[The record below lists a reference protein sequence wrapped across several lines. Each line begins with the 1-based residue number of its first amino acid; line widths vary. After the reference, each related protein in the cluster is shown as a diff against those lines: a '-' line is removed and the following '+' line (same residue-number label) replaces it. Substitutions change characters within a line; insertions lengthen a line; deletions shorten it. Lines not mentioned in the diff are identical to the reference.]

1 MATIIKRGPYQYQA
15 KVRRKGYP
23 AQTKTF
29 ERKRDAQDWAATT
42 EAEMRQ
48 GIFVD
53 RSGLERTTLK
63 QILQHYKKTE
73 VEKYNSSVSLLARVK
88 TWMKNPLADRYLA
101 SLTTMDFIDYS
112 TERLEEVK
120 PATVR
125 RDLMVIAS
133 VFNIARYDF
142 QLPIDND
149 ILKPVFRRLTQG
161 PARERRLSEEE
172 SVKLFEQAAIYSKEA
187 IACVR
192 LAIETGMRRGEIAQ
206 LQWSYIDLTKGT
218 VELPATVTKN
228 KQSRSVPLS
237 LQAVAVLKELQ
248 PKKTGRVFKSF
259 SRPDSI
265 TQFFSRIC
273 QRAGINDFCFH
284 DLRHEAASR
293 IAPHV
298 TTAVLAKIMGWK
310 SIQMA
315 MRYYNPTAEELVTA
329 IRGVAKASDTHNL
342 SEALGAA

>member
-1 MATIIKRGPYQYQA
+1 MPLH
-15 KVRRKGYP
+15 
-23 AQTKTF
+23 
-29 ERKRDAQDWAATT
+29 
-42 EAEMRQ
+42 
-48 GIFVD
+48 VD

-63 QILQHYKKTE
+63 QILQHYKETE
-73 VEKYNSSVSLLARVK
+73 VEQYNSSVSLLARVK
-88 TWMKNPLADRYLA
+88 TWMNNPLADRYLA

-172 SVKLFEQAAIYSKEA
+172 SVKLFEQAKLYSNEA
-187 IACVR
+187 VACIN

-206 LQWSYIDLTKGT
+206 LKWSFIKLDKGYIH
-218 VELPATVTKN
+218 LPATITKN
-228 KQSRSVPLS
+228 KQDRQVPLS
-237 LQAVAVLKELQ
+237 HKAVDVLKELR
-248 PKKTGRVFKSF
+248 PKKTGQVFKSF

-273 QRAGINDFCFH
+273 KRADIKDFCFH

-329 IRGVAKASDTHNL
+329 IRGVAKESDSYSP
-342 SEALGAA
+342 SETFDSTCD